1 MDFTTNVKENFTGTI
16 REDFSNNLASV
27 IFINLRTLLIG
38 AFLVNFVTG
47 LLLPDYKTAFTK
59 IYIAIY
65 VVFFLLSLLN

>member
-1 MDFTTNVKENFTGTI
+1 MDFPVDIRENFSSVI

-27 IFINLRTLLIG
+27 IFVNLLTLLIG
-38 AFLVNFVTG
+38 AFLVNFITG
-47 LLLPDYKTAFTK
+47 LILPEYQVAFTK